1 MLVKRE
7 VSDQPFQPA
16 IFFFH
21 LPETPQL
28 AHAEVRVLLL
38 PGVEGGVTHP
48 ELSGEVADRGAAFS
62 LADGIDDLL
71 FREFRPLHRSTPF
84 VEDRQSRHR
93 TLVLICRRFRGRRQP
108 RSHVMSV
115 LGYPKSTEVVNGE
128 RTEMYE
134 YVNGSEGASKVRI
147 LLYAAGDLFTL
158 CLTELI
164 FWPAELA
171 FGQGT
176 DERAVAIYGQDDK
189 ARQIRITKKDGTV
202 IADRQKPGI
211 AEPAAIGTIGQSA
224 RTDQNLSESDFK
236 RLAQQLFVG
245 LADQKFLR
253 LAVLPT
259 EHISGSG
266 SKTFSNYMTEKLTYG
281 IYEAKVGKLVERARL
296 IKVMEELQLSHEA
309 RFEERTAKRIGL
321 MSGADIVVISSFVE
335 IGSKIVEVNA
345 KAVSVETGEIVGVG
359 TMKFPAEIISK
370 LMY

>member
-1 MLVKRE
+1 MALENGDFGIVKYGITASHEDGSRNRTPHLHKSNPLVS
-7 VSDQPFQPA
+7 VGLS
-16 IFFFH
+16 
-21 LPETPQL
+21 
-28 AHAEVRVLLL
+28 LLL
-38 PGVEGGVTHP
+38 LTPGC
-48 ELSGEVADRGAAFS
+48 SIYKAATAPSPVDTNS
-62 LADGIDDLL
+62 LQPGM
-71 FREFRPLHRSTPF
+71 
-84 VEDRQSRHR
+84 
-93 TLVLICRRFRGRRQP
+93 P

-236 RLAQQLFVG
+236 RLVQQLFVG